1 MDVDEGFSLSDTD
14 VEEICARFRGAGRL
28 GAAVQLT
35 ILRATGRGP
44 DSLVGLPRAML
55 QSLSKAVGVPA
66 TEIGSLRML

>member
-1 MDVDEGFSLSDTD
+1 MDVDEGFSLSDKD
-14 VEEICARFRGAGRL
+14 VEEICARFLGAGRL